1 MTLGSLFDGS
11 GGFPLGAILCGI
23 TPVWAAEVEPYPI
36 KVTKTR
42 MPFMKHL
49 GSVTEIDG
57 AKIEPVDIITFGSP
71 CQDLSI
77 AGKRAGIHEGKRSN
91 LFFHAI
97 RIVREMREATNGE
110 YPRYIVWE
118 NVPGA
123 FSSNKGEDFHAVLKE
138 IAGIKGREADVP
150 SASKWEH
157 AGIIMADDLSI
168 AWRLFDAQYWG
179 VPQRRKRI
187 YLVADLDG
195 GRAGKILFEFEGV
208 PWHTPPC
215 FRAWKRAAGSTE
227 ESAGKSGKIC
237 LNDQGGQRMDV
248 TEDVTCNQGGIAVVE
263 GNGSRPSHHGDGYKE
278 DDVMYTLNTTEK
290 HGVAYG
296 IERAAFNMGKNA
308 RFGFSIEEEMEP
320 TIVSRDPGAVAF
332 ADKAATLSAA
342 DGPKG
347 PSGQMMKKPEE
358 NFVAEPKTL
367 KIRCGKEGG
376 GKGALIQT
384 DKSATLSCNND
395 QALFEPTWSTSKN
408 SYHTN
413 EMKELANTLV
423 ASDYKDPPIIND
435 EDDVSYIVRR
445 LTPTECARLQGFP
458 DWWCDDIEN
467 ENPSEEDMEFWRRVF
482 KTYYT
487 IKGKK
492 TVKTDKQIVK
502 WLSSDNGDSARYK
515 MWGNGVALPNVI
527 FVLSGIAALNS
538 LEEESNEKQ
547 YCPYC
552 GKKITIVKEEQNEE

>member
-42 MPFMKHL
+42 IPFMKHL
-49 GSVTEIDG
+49 GNVSEIDG

-77 AGKRAGIHEGKRSN
+77 AGKRAGIHEGERSN
-91 LFFHAI
+91 LFFQAI

-123 FSSNKGEDFHAVLKE
+123 FSSNRMGTGGGNVPLVMQCF
-138 IAGIKGREADVP
+138 GICSKSSNSMLSDNPHSGFYEAET
-150 SASKWEH
+150 SRC
-157 AGIIMADDLSI
+157 L
-168 AWRLFDAQYWG
+168 DAN
-179 VPQRRKRI
+179 
-187 YLVADLDG
+187 G
-195 GRAGKILFEFEGV
+195 GN
-208 PWHTPPC
+208 P
-215 FRAWKRAAGSTE
+215 
-227 ESAGKSGKIC
+227 
-237 LNDQGGQRMDV
+237 
-248 TEDVTCNQGGIAVVE
+248 TCNQGGIAVVE

-278 DDVMYTLNTTEK
+278 DDVMYTLNTTEE
-290 HGVAYG
+290 HAVAYG
-296 IERAAFNMGKNA
+296 IERAAFNIGKNA

-320 TIVSRDPGAVAF
+320 TIVSRGPGAVAF

-347 PSGQMMKKPEE
+347 PSGQMMKNPEE
-358 NFVAEPKTL
+358 NFVGEPKTL

-395 QALFEPTWSTSKN
+395 QTLFEPTWSTSKN
-408 SYHTN
+408 YYHTN
-413 EMKELANTLV
+413 DMKELANTLV

-458 DWWCDDIEN
+458 DWWCDNIEN
-467 ENPSEEDMEFWRRVF
+467 ENPSEEDMEFWRKVF

-487 IKGKK
+487 INGKK

-502 WLSSDNGDSARYK
+502 WLSSDNGDSAKYK
-515 MWGNGVALPNVI
+515 MWGNGVALPNVV

-538 LEEESNEKQ
+538 LEEE
-547 YCPYC
+547 
-552 GKKITIVKEEQNEE
+552 QNEE